1 MGSPRVSVSLVA
13 SRLVETNPRS
23 CCAIVAVSVMT
34 GADDVG
40 VGVGAVVEEIG
51 FGGEE
56 TEEVVDPEFAQ
67 RDQEYVQSF
76 PSKADIG
83 RRRLCSRH
91 LACLS
96 GSRESR
102 WRQAEPARGAGI
114 CLPRSAAKAAQPL
127 PLPCSALRSGN
138 GHVGGR

>member
-1 MGSPRVSVSLVA
+1 M
-13 SRLVETNPRS
+13 
-23 CCAIVAVSVMT
+23 AVSVMT
-34 GADDVG
+34 GADYVGFGFG
-40 VGVGAVVEEIG
+40 VGVFAVVAVIG
-51 FGGEE
+51 LGGEE
-56 TEEVVDPEFAQ
+56 AEEVVDPGFAQ

-83 RRRLCSRH
+83 RRILCSPH

-114 CLPRSAAKAAQPL
+114 CLPWSAAKAVQPGPL
-127 PLPCSALRSGN
+127 PLPCPALRSGN